1 MGRPIV
7 IYGKSGSGKSRSL
20 KNFAPEEIQI
30 INVLDKDLPFRNR
43 FTHLLSYNEYGVI
56 QKAMGMAVQ
65 NGIRTIFIDDCGY
78 LMAGK
83 YLDQCSSTEKKGN
96 AVFAFYNSIAH
107 DFWAFVQFIK
117 KLPPDVN
124 VYLAMHEEKAGDGE
138 IRVGCVGKQ
147 LAEKTRIW
155 EWVTIAIRCES
166 EMGEHFFR
174 TKTTGNDI
182 TKTPEEMFALE
193 KIENDLK
200 AVDTTIR
207 EYYGDNIANQGA

>member
-20 KNFAPEEIQI
+20 KNFEPEEIQI
-30 INVLDKDLPFRNR
+30 INVLDKDLPFRNK
-43 FTHLLSYNEYGVI
+43 FTHLLSFNDYSLI
-56 QKAMGMAVQ
+56 QRCMEKAVE
-65 NGIRTIFIDDCGY
+65 NGIKTIFIDDCGY

-83 YLDQCSSTEKKGN
+83 YLDQCASPEKKGN

-107 DFWAFVQFIK
+107 DFWNFVQFIK
-117 KLPPDVN
+117 RLPKDVN
-124 VYLAMHEEKAGDGE
+124 VYLAMHEEKGEDGE

-166 EMGEHFFR
+166 DMGEHFFR
-174 TKTTGNDI
+174 TRTTGNDI
-182 TKTPEEMFALE
+182 TKTPEEMFTEE

-200 AVDTTIR
+200 AVDKTIR
-207 EYYGDNIANQGA
+207 EYYGDSAVKGV